1 MQFVIIAKDGNDADA
16 LKRRLA
22 AREAHIAY
30 SDDAVKRGEQLVAAA
45 LLDENEEMRGSLM
58 IVDFENIEAL
68 HKWLDTEA
76 YITGN
81 VWKDIDII
89 QCKVGPSFAHLVKKS
104 HN

>member
-1 MQFVIIAKDGNDADA
+1 MQFVIIAKDGTDADA

-22 AREAHIAY
+22 ARDAHVAY
-30 SDDAVKRGEQLVAAA
+30 SDQAVPRGEQIMAAA

-58 IVDFENIEAL
+58 IVDFEDIKAL
-68 HKWLDTEA
+68 HKWLDKEA